1 MMIEHICAEPDI
13 YRIEVPLPN
22 NPLRYL
28 NSYVVRGRDR
38 FLVIDTGF
46 NRPECR
52 ERCLLDWTA
61 SVLIWRGPIYF

>member
-28 NSYVVRGRDR
+28 NSYVVRGRDH
-38 FLVIDTGF
+38 FCSEYGTKML
-46 NRPECR
+46 
-52 ERCLLDWTA
+52 
-61 SVLIWRGPIYF
+61 

>member
-28 NSYVVRGRDR
+28 NS
-38 FLVIDTGF
+38 F
-46 NRPECR
+46 PEQILQNAIH
-52 ERCLLDWTA
+52 ER
-61 SVLIWRGPIYF
+61 